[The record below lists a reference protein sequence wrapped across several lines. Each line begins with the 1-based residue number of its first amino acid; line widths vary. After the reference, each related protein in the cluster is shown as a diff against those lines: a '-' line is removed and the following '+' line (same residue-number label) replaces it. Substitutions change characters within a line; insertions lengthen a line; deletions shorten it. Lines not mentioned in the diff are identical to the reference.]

1 MPKSHKLIYAFYVV
15 IWIFLAINP
24 KYPEDWLLENVL
36 VFILFPTILWLD
48 KKYSFSLTSVIL
60 LLVFS
65 IFHSIGAHYTYAEM
79 PHFDALTEF
88 FGFERNHFDRLVH
101 FLSGLLLFK
110 PILEIITAHVGRNR
124 VALVFTF
131 SMIVTI
137 ATVYE
142 ILEWFA
148 VITFHSDLGVAFLGT
163 QGDVWDAQ
171 QDTFVAIVGALINV
185 AIFYKSYKTVK

>member
-1 MPKSHKLIYAFYVV
+1 MPKSHKFIYAFYVI
-15 IWIFLAINP
+15 IWIFLAIDP

-36 VFILFPTILWLD
+36 VFIFFPTILWLD

-79 PHFDALTEF
+79 PHFETITQF

-110 PILEIITAHVGRNR
+110 PILEIITTHVGRNR

-137 ATVYE
+137 ATIYE
-142 ILEWFA
+142 ILEWFV
-148 VITFHSDLGVAFLGT
+148 VIAFHSDLGVAFLGT

-171 QDTFVAIVGALINV
+171 QDTFVAIMGALINV
-185 AIFYKSYKTVK
+185 AIFYKSYKIVK

>member
-1 MPKSHKLIYAFYVV
+1 MPKSHKLIYAFYVI
-15 IWIFLAINP
+15 IWIFLAIDP

-48 KKYSFSLTSVIL
+48 KKYSFSLMSVSL
-60 LLVFS
+60 LLIFS
-65 IFHSIGAHYTYAEM
+65 IFHSVGAHYTYAEM
-79 PHFDALTEF
+79 PHFETITQF

-110 PILEIITAHVGRNR
+110 PILEIIIAHIGKSRT
-124 VALVFTF
+124 ALVFTF
-131 SMIVTI
+131 TMITTI

-148 VITFHSDLGVAFLGT
+148 VILFHSDLGVAFLGT
-163 QGDVWDAQ
+163 QGDIWDSQ
-171 QDTFVAIVGALINV
+171 QDTLVAMIGALINV
-185 AIFYKSYKTVK
+185 AIFYPSYKLAK